1 MPGMCETLILLILLF
16 FYILD
21 ELDDIRRR
29 TVSEYWPPFLT
40 GVAECAVRPLV
51 VCSLYLAGL
60 TGRREVRLCRIAGR
74 TCELRRALVQA
85 RPVGARQA
93 VGPIR
98 FQGVPVA
105 SQWAIWIIWIA
116 LGYREG
122 RRLCH
127 MERRHHRHDHHHGL
141 AGDCPDVRRN
151 AGRRP

>member
-85 RPVGARQA
+85 RPVGTRQA

-105 SQWAIWIIWIA
+105 SM
-116 LGYREG
+116 G
-122 RRLCH
+122 
-127 MERRHHRHDHHHGL
+127 DGL
-141 AGDCPDVRRN
+141 SG
-151 AGRRP
+151 